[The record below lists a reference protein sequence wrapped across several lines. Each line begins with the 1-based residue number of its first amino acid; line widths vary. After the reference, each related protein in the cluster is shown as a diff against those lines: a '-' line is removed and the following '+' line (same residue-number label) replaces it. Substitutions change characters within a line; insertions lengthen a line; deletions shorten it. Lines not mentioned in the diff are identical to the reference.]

1 MLYVYIDGA
10 SRGNPGLASI
20 AYSIQRNDKIIVE
33 YSEFIGIKTNNQ
45 AEYFAFIKALE
56 KILEMN
62 EKEVII
68 YSDSELLVKQI
79 NGLYKVKNIY
89 LKNLYD
95 KARDLL
101 MNINSYKI
109 IHIKREKN
117 KRTDNLCNSVLDK
130 Q

>member
-20 AYSIQRNDKIIVE
+20 AYSIQRNDKILIE

-56 KILEMN
+56 KILDMN

-89 LKNLYD
+89 LKQLFK
-95 KARDLL
+95 KAKDLL
-101 MNINSYKI
+101 IKINNYEI

-117 KRTDNLCNSVLDK
+117 KRADNLCNSVLNE